1 MLLNRIVMKRMLLAL
16 SVVALFCMS
25 SCSSYYYSVLESND
39 TIGEKNEDKDF
50 VIENDSVFI
59 SYCFY
64 GENAPISITV
74 YNKTDEPLFV
84 DWQRSALIIDDV
96 ATSYYQEKAPIQG
109 QTESS
114 YSGDTYRWSRNYSI
128 SDGYSGGSFAGE
140 IALPKGVSF
149 IPPKSKVES
158 TPLRLSN
165 FPFDRIPKDQYSKQK
180 FAKSNSSV
188 VNVRVKKFTEE
199 NTPLAFR
206 SYLSLYTA
214 DHDGGKRKYS
224 TFESSFYVSQL
235 IKTGNVTPASFDA
248 GKKQA
253 GDFFY
258 VHNVKGANAGLIVG
272 AVAIGAAGIVIEST
286 LAPNGY

>member
-1 MLLNRIVMKRMLLAL
+1 MIMKRMLFVL

-39 TIGEKNEDKDF
+39 AVGEKNDDKDF
-50 VIENDSVFI
+50 VIENDSVCI
-59 SYCFY
+59 YYCFY
-64 GENAPISITV
+64 GEDAPISITV
-74 YNKTDEPLFV
+74 YNKMDEPLFV

-96 ATSYYQEKAPIQG
+96 ATSYYQENAPIQG

-114 YSGDTYRWSRNYSI
+114 SYGDSFSWSRRYS
-128 SDGYSGGSFAGE
+128 STDAYSSGSFAGQ

-149 IPPKSKVES
+149 IPPRSKVES
-158 TPLRLSN
+158 TPLRLTN
-165 FPFDRIPKDQYSKQK
+165 FPFDRIPKGAYTTQK
-180 FAKSNSSV
+180 FAKSNSDV
-188 VNVRVKKFTEE
+188 VNVKVKKFTEDDS
-199 NTPLAFR
+199 PLSFR

-214 DHDGGKRKYS
+214 NPENGGKNYS
-224 TFESSFYVSQL
+224 SYESSFYVAQL
-235 IKTGNVTPASFDA
+235 IKTGNVPPASFDA

-258 VHNVKGANAGLIVG
+258 VHKVKGADAGIIVG

-286 LAPNGY
+286 LTPDHY

>member
-1 MLLNRIVMKRMLLAL
+1 MIMKRILFVL
-16 SVVALFCMS
+16 SVVALFS
-25 SCSSYYYSVLESND
+25 LNSCSSYYYSVLESND
-39 TIGEKNEDKDF
+39 TIGEKNGNRDF

-64 GENAPISITV
+64 GEDAPISITV
-74 YNKTDEPLFV
+74 YNKMDEPLFV

-114 YSGDTYRWSRNYSI
+114 YSGDAYRWNRNYSI
-128 SDGYSGGSFAGE
+128 TDGYSAGSFAGE

-165 FPFDRIPKDQYSKQK
+165 FPFDQIPKDQYTRQK

-188 VNVRVKKFTEE
+188 VTVRVKKFTEKD
-199 NTPLAFR
+199 TPLAFR

-214 DHDGGKRKYS
+214 DQDNGKRKYS

-235 IKTGNVTPASFDA
+235 IKTGNVSPASFDA

-258 VHNVKGANAGLIVG
+258 VHNVKGADAGLIVG

-286 LAPNGY
+286 LTPDVY

>member
-1 MLLNRIVMKRMLLAL
+1 MIMKRILFVL
-16 SVVALFCMS
+16 SVVALFSLS

-39 TIGEKNEDKDF
+39 TIGEKNGNRDF

-64 GENAPISITV
+64 GEDAPISITV
-74 YNKTDEPLFV
+74 YNKMDEPLFV

-114 YSGDTYRWSRNYSI
+114 YSGDAYRWNRNYSLT
-128 SDGYSGGSFAGE
+128 DGYSAGSFAGE
-140 IALPKGVSF
+140 IALPKGGSF

-158 TPLRLSN
+158 IPLRLSN
-165 FPFDRIPKDQYSKQK
+165 FPFDRIPKDQYIKQK

-188 VNVRVKKFTEE
+188 VTVRVKNFTEE
-199 NTPLAFR
+199 DTPLAFR

-214 DHDGGKRKYS
+214 DQDNGKRKYS

-235 IKTGNVTPASFDA
+235 IKTGNVSPASFDA

-258 VHNVKGANAGLIVG
+258 VHNVKGTDAGLIVG

-286 LAPNGY
+286 LTPNSY

>member
-1 MLLNRIVMKRMLLAL
+1 MIMKRILFVL
-16 SVVALFCMS
+16 SVVALFSLS

-39 TIGEKNEDKDF
+39 TIGEKNGNRDF

-64 GENAPISITV
+64 GEDAPISITV
-74 YNKTDEPLFV
+74 YNKMDEPLFV

-96 ATSYYQEKAPIQG
+96 ATSYYQEKVPIQG

-114 YSGDTYRWSRNYSI
+114 YSGDAYRWNRNYSI
-128 SDGYSGGSFAGE
+128 TDGYSAGSFAGE

-165 FPFDRIPKDQYSKQK
+165 FPFDQIPKDQYTRQK

-188 VNVRVKKFTEE
+188 VTVRVKKITEE
-199 NTPLAFR
+199 DTPLAFR

-214 DHDGGKRKYS
+214 DQDNGKRKYS

-235 IKTGNVTPASFDA
+235 IKTGNVSPASFDA

-258 VHNVKGANAGLIVG
+258 VHNVKGADAGLIVG

-286 LAPNGY
+286 LTPDVY

>member
-1 MLLNRIVMKRMLLAL
+1 MIMKRILFVL
-16 SVVALFCMS
+16 SVVALFSLS

-39 TIGEKNEDKDF
+39 TIGEKNGNRDF

-64 GENAPISITV
+64 GEDAPISITV
-74 YNKTDEPLFV
+74 YNKMDEPLFV

-114 YSGDTYRWSRNYSI
+114 YSGDAYRWNRNYSI
-128 SDGYSGGSFAGE
+128 TDGYSAGSFAGE

-165 FPFDRIPKDQYSKQK
+165 FPFDQIPKDQYTRQK

-188 VNVRVKKFTEE
+188 VTVRVKKFTEE
-199 NTPLAFR
+199 DTPLAFR

-214 DHDGGKRKYS
+214 DQDNGKRKYS

-235 IKTGNVTPASFDA
+235 IKTGNVSPASFDA

-258 VHNVKGANAGLIVG
+258 VDRKSVV
-272 AVAIGAAGIVIEST
+272 
-286 LAPNGY
+286 

>member
-1 MLLNRIVMKRMLLAL
+1 MIMKRILLAFSL
-16 SVVALFCMS
+16 VALLGMS

-39 TIGEKNEDKDF
+39 TIGGKNEDRDF

-64 GENAPISITV
+64 GEDAPISIMV
-74 YNKTDEPLFV
+74 YNKMEEPLFV

-109 QTESS
+109 QTEST
-114 YSGDTYRWSRNYSI
+114 YSGSSYKWDRTYNI
-128 SDGYSGGSFAGE
+128 TDGYSGGAFAGE

-149 IPPKSKVES
+149 IPPRSKVES
-158 TPLRLSN
+158 TPLKLSH
-165 FPFDRIPKDQYSKQK
+165 FPFDRIPKEEYVKQK

-188 VNVRVKKFTEE
+188 VNVMVKNFTEE
-199 NTPLAFR
+199 NSPLAFR
-206 SYLSLYTA
+206 SYLSLYTT
-214 DHDGGKRKYS
+214 DQSTGLRKYS
-224 TFESSFYVSQL
+224 TYESSFYVSEL
-235 IKTGNVTPASFDA
+235 IKTGNVPPASFDL

-258 VHNVKGANAGLIVG
+258 VHKVKGANAGLIVG
-272 AVAIGAAGIVIEST
+272 AVAVGAAGIVIEST
-286 LAPNGY
+286 LAPIGY

>member
-1 MLLNRIVMKRMLLAL
+1 MIMKRILFVL
-16 SVVALFCMS
+16 SVVALFSLS

-39 TIGEKNEDKDF
+39 TIGEKNGNRDF

-64 GENAPISITV
+64 GEDAPISITV
-74 YNKTDEPLFV
+74 YNKMDEPLFV

-114 YSGDTYRWSRNYSI
+114 YSGDAYRWNRNYSI
-128 SDGYSGGSFAGE
+128 TDGYSAGSFAGE

-165 FPFDRIPKDQYSKQK
+165 FPFDQIPKDQYTRQK

-188 VNVRVKKFTEE
+188 VTVRVKKFTEE
-199 NTPLAFR
+199 DTPLAFR

-214 DHDGGKRKYS
+214 DQDNGKRKYS

-235 IKTGNVTPASFDA
+235 IKTGNVSPASFDA
-248 GKKQA
+248 GKKHA

-258 VHNVKGANAGLIVG
+258 VHNVKGADAGLIVG

-286 LAPNGY
+286 LTPDVY

>member
-1 MLLNRIVMKRMLLAL
+1 MIMKRILFVL
-16 SVVALFCMS
+16 SVVALFSLS

-39 TIGEKNEDKDF
+39 TIGEKNGNRDF

-64 GENAPISITV
+64 GEDAPISITV
-74 YNKTDEPLFV
+74 YNKMDEPLFV

-114 YSGDTYRWSRNYSI
+114 YSGDAYRWNRNYSI
-128 SDGYSGGSFAGE
+128 TDGYSAGSFAGE

-165 FPFDRIPKDQYSKQK
+165 FPFDQIPKDQYTRQK

-188 VNVRVKKFTEE
+188 VTVRVKKFTEE
-199 NTPLAFR
+199 DTPLAFR

-214 DHDGGKRKYS
+214 DQDNGKRKYS

-235 IKTGNVTPASFDA
+235 IKTGNVSPASFDA

-258 VHNVKGANAGLIVG
+258 VHNVKGADAGLIVG
-272 AVAIGAAGIVIEST
+272 TVAIGAAGIVIEST
-286 LAPNGY
+286 LTPDVY

>member
-1 MLLNRIVMKRMLLAL
+1 MIMKRILFVL
-16 SVVALFCMS
+16 SVVALFSLS

-39 TIGEKNEDKDF
+39 TIGEKNGNRDF

-64 GENAPISITV
+64 GEDAPISITV
-74 YNKTDEPLFV
+74 YNKMDEPLFV

-114 YSGDTYRWSRNYSI
+114 YSRDAYRWNRNYSI
-128 SDGYSGGSFAGE
+128 TDGYSAGSFAGE

-165 FPFDRIPKDQYSKQK
+165 FPFDQIPKDQYTRQK

-188 VNVRVKKFTEE
+188 VTVRVKKFTEE
-199 NTPLAFR
+199 DTPLAFR

-214 DHDGGKRKYS
+214 DQDNGKRKYS

-235 IKTGNVTPASFDA
+235 IKTGNVSPASFDA

-258 VHNVKGANAGLIVG
+258 VHNVKGADAGLIVG

-286 LAPNGY
+286 LTPDVY

>member
-1 MLLNRIVMKRMLLAL
+1 MIMKRILFVL
-16 SVVALFCMS
+16 SVVALFSLS

-39 TIGEKNEDKDF
+39 TIGEKNGNRDF

-64 GENAPISITV
+64 GEDAPISITV
-74 YNKTDEPLFV
+74 YNKMDEPLFV

-114 YSGDTYRWSRNYSI
+114 YSGDAYRWNRNYSI
-128 SDGYSGGSFAGE
+128 TDGYSAGSFAGE

-165 FPFDRIPKDQYSKQK
+165 FPFDQIPKDQYTRQK

-188 VNVRVKKFTEE
+188 VTVRVKKFTEE
-199 NTPLAFR
+199 DTPLAFR

-214 DHDGGKRKYS
+214 DQENGKRKYS

-235 IKTGNVTPASFDA
+235 IKTGNVSPASFDA

-258 VHNVKGANAGLIVG
+258 VHNVKGADAGLIVG

-286 LAPNGY
+286 LTPDVY

>member
-1 MLLNRIVMKRMLLAL
+1 MIMKRMLLAL
-16 SVVALFCMS
+16 SVVALFSMS

-39 TIGEKNEDKDF
+39 TIGEKNDDGDF

-64 GENAPISITV
+64 GEDAPISITV
-74 YNKTDEPLFV
+74 YNKMDEPLFV

-96 ATSYYQEKAPIQG
+96 ATGYYQEKAPIQG

-114 YSGDTYRWSRNYSI
+114 YFGDEYRWNRNYSI
-128 SDGYSGGSFAGE
+128 TDGYSGGSFAGE
-140 IALPKGVSF
+140 IALPKGISF

-165 FPFDRIPKDQYSKQK
+165 FPFDRIPKNQYSKQK

-199 NTPLAFR
+199 DTPLAFR
-206 SYLSLYTA
+206 SYLSLYRMNQ
-214 DHDGGKRKYS
+214 DNGKRKYS

-235 IKTGNVTPASFDA
+235 IKTGNVSPASFNA

-286 LAPNGY
+286 LAPNVY

>member
-1 MLLNRIVMKRMLLAL
+1 MIMKRILFVL
-16 SVVALFCMS
+16 SVVALFSLS

-39 TIGEKNEDKDF
+39 TIGEKNGNRDF

-64 GENAPISITV
+64 GEDAPISITV
-74 YNKTDEPLFV
+74 YNKMDEPLFV

-96 ATSYYQEKAPIQG
+96 ATSYYREKAPIQG

-114 YSGDTYRWSRNYSI
+114 YSGDAYRWNRNYSI
-128 SDGYSGGSFAGE
+128 TDGYSAGSFAGE

-165 FPFDRIPKDQYSKQK
+165 FPFDQIPKDQYTRQK

-188 VNVRVKKFTEE
+188 VTVRVKKFTEE
-199 NTPLAFR
+199 DTPLAFR

-214 DHDGGKRKYS
+214 DQDNGKRKYS

-235 IKTGNVTPASFDA
+235 IKTGNVSPASFDA

-258 VHNVKGANAGLIVG
+258 VHNVKGADAGLIVG

-286 LAPNGY
+286 LTPDVY

>member
-1 MLLNRIVMKRMLLAL
+1 MIMKRILFVL
-16 SVVALFCMS
+16 SVVALFSLS

-39 TIGEKNEDKDF
+39 TIGEKNGNRDF

-64 GENAPISITV
+64 GEDAPISITV
-74 YNKTDEPLFV
+74 YNKMDEPLFV

-114 YSGDTYRWSRNYSI
+114 YSGDAYRWNRNYSI
-128 SDGYSGGSFAGE
+128 TDGYSAGSFAGE

-165 FPFDRIPKDQYSKQK
+165 FPFDQIPKDQYTRQK

-188 VNVRVKKFTEE
+188 VTVRVKKFTEE
-199 NTPLAFR
+199 DTPLAFR
-206 SYLSLYTA
+206 SYLSLYTV
-214 DHDGGKRKYS
+214 DQDNGKRKYS

-235 IKTGNVTPASFDA
+235 IKTGNVSPASFDA

-258 VHNVKGANAGLIVG
+258 VHNVKGADAGLIVG

-286 LAPNGY
+286 LTPDVY

>member
-1 MLLNRIVMKRMLLAL
+1 MIMKRILFVL
-16 SVVALFCMS
+16 SVVALFSLS

-39 TIGEKNEDKDF
+39 TIGEKNGNRDF

-64 GENAPISITV
+64 GEDAPISITV
-74 YNKTDEPLFV
+74 YNKMDEPLFV

-114 YSGDTYRWSRNYSI
+114 YSGDAYRWNRNYSI
-128 SDGYSGGSFAGE
+128 TDGYSAGSFAGE

-165 FPFDRIPKDQYSKQK
+165 FPFDQIPKDQYTRQK

-188 VNVRVKKFTEE
+188 VTVRVKKFTEE
-199 NTPLAFR
+199 DTPLAFR

-214 DHDGGKRKYS
+214 DQDNGKRKYS
-224 TFESSFYVSQL
+224 TFESRFYVSQL
-235 IKTGNVTPASFDA
+235 IKTGNVSPASFDA

-258 VHNVKGANAGLIVG
+258 VHNVKGDDAGLIVG

-286 LAPNGY
+286 LTPDVY

>member
-1 MLLNRIVMKRMLLAL
+1 MIMKSILFVL
-16 SVVALFCMS
+16 SVVALFSLS

-39 TIGEKNEDKDF
+39 TIGEKNGNRDF

-64 GENAPISITV
+64 GEDAPISITV
-74 YNKTDEPLFV
+74 YNKMDEPLFV

-114 YSGDTYRWSRNYSI
+114 YSGDAYRWNRNYSI
-128 SDGYSGGSFAGE
+128 TDGYSSGSFAGE

-165 FPFDRIPKDQYSKQK
+165 FPFDQIPKDQYTRQK

-188 VNVRVKKFTEE
+188 VTVRVKKFTEE
-199 NTPLAFR
+199 DTPLAFR

-214 DHDGGKRKYS
+214 DQDNGKRKYS

-235 IKTGNVTPASFDA
+235 IKTGNVSPASFDA

-258 VHNVKGANAGLIVG
+258 VHNVKGADAGLIVG

-286 LAPNGY
+286 LTPDVY

>member
-1 MLLNRIVMKRMLLAL
+1 MIMKRILFVL
-16 SVVALFCMS
+16 SVVALFSLS

-39 TIGEKNEDKDF
+39 TIGEKNGNRDF

-64 GENAPISITV
+64 GEDAPISITV
-74 YNKTDEPLFV
+74 YNKMDEPLFV

-114 YSGDTYRWSRNYSI
+114 Y
-128 SDGYSGGSFAGE
+128 
-140 IALPKGVSF
+140 

-165 FPFDRIPKDQYSKQK
+165 FPFDQIPKDQYTRQK

-188 VNVRVKKFTEE
+188 VTVRVKKFTEE
-199 NTPLAFR
+199 DTPLAFR

-214 DHDGGKRKYS
+214 DQDNGKRKYS

-235 IKTGNVTPASFDA
+235 IKTGNVSPASFDA

-258 VHNVKGANAGLIVG
+258 VHNVKGADAGLIVG

-286 LAPNGY
+286 LTPDVY